1 MPIGDTSMDAEYLL
15 LYYKVKIYV
24 KVSTYTP
31 TKNIIK

>member
-1 MPIGDTSMDAEYLL
+1 MLYGKKNL